1 VNDKHFGSSRQH
13 GAGLTSPPP
22 SLSDRSPHTRT
33 NNPSSSAVVCLSL
46 MRARIPFLAR
56 SLSLSLSLSPPLARS
71 RRSLTS
77 IIPAADFPRERII
90 KGRSHFIA
98 VPRESR
104 RFGGYSLQARS
115 NLIKFVPRSDGEGG
129 ESREEKRKDTVHAT
143 VNIFQAQC
151 GYCFFFLLSF
161 SLSLS
166 LSLFFFK

>member
-46 MRARIPFLAR
+46 MRARIPF
-56 SLSLSLSLSPPLARS
+56 RS